1 MRLIEKA
8 SSLSDRIE
16 SLLQKDGAQVSAEV
30 RERAQVIISEL
41 RENMAGRND
50 EQLRQGLEELRR
62 IQKRHFP
69 GARKAG
75 VGVILGFIGLALIV
89 SFSIRTFVMTGF
101 TISTASMDPTL
112 IPGEM
117 VLVWRSAYAVT
128 VPFTGW
134 RLLKVRGP
142 KRWEVVAFSTRG
154 LPIDTKEKGEPY
166 IKRVVGL
173 PGEEIQIIDGEI
185 YVDGRLATKPK
196 ALREIGYVDRGLP
209 AFHGARKIKVPSG
222 MYFVLGD
229 NTYDSED
236 SRFWGF
242 LPEQNIKGRAF
253 LVFFPWSRRHSI

>member
-1 MRLIEKA
+1 MRMIKKA

-16 SLLQKDGAQVSAEV
+16 NLLQKDSTQVSVEV

-41 RENMAGRND
+41 RENMGGRND

-69 GARKAG
+69 KARKTGSRVTLA
-75 VGVILGFIGLALIV
+75 LIGLALIV
-89 SFSIRTFVMTGF
+89 SLSIRTFVMTGF

-142 KRWEVVAFSTRG
+142 KRWEVVAFSTKG
-154 LPIDTKEKGEPY
+154 LPIETKEKGDPY
-166 IKRVVGL
+166 VKRVVGL
-173 PGEEIQIIDGEI
+173 PGEEIEIIDGEI
-185 YVDGRLATKPK
+185 YVDGKLAIKPK
-196 ALREIGYVDRGLP
+196 ALKEIGYVDKSLP
-209 AFHGARKIKVPSG
+209 AFHGARKIKVPSE

-253 LVFFPWSRRHSI
+253 LVFFPWNRRHSI